1 MPESATTRNPRRPQA
16 LRRCRATALIAVA
29 IAVPVTVATA
39 KPKPPPKPPKPQL
52 TLLTGTERGVLR
64 RDQIKVGVE
73 AKRADKVEVTAQF
86 VVDGYPEDYP
96 FHLGPVRKGIR
107 DGDATV
113 RFGLSPRQHEVL
125 DFAAQTCRGASLAIT
140 ARTEERTA
148 ALQAGLK
155 LPGEC

>member
-1 MPESATTRNPRRPQA
+1 MSRSQPSGHRRRPQA
-16 LRRCRATALIAVA
+16 LRRHRAAALIALGVA
-29 IAVPVTVATA
+29 LAATPAAA
-39 KPKPPPKPPKPQL
+39 KPKPPKPEI

-64 RDQIKVGVE
+64 RDRIKIGIE
-73 AKRADKVEVTAQF
+73 AKRAKKVSGSAHF
-86 VVDGYPEDYP
+86 VVDGYPEDFP
-96 FHLGPVRKGIR
+96 FHLGPQRKGIG
-107 DGDATV
+107 DGDATII
-113 RFGLSPRQHEVL
+113 FKLSPRQHEVL